1 MSEPPVVDLPVVAV
15 AAIPV
20 DEHGAGAEA
29 EGGSGQDSLGML
41 GKRPRDET
49 AAHADGEEPRANK
62 HAAIFVA
69 SESLGSVGN
78 SKTGGDDSISTDPV
92 GLATE
97 AS

>member
-1 MSEPPVVDLPVVAV
+1 MVDLPVVAV
-15 AAIPV
+15 AAVPV

-29 EGGSGQDSLGML
+29 EGGSCQDSLGML
-41 GKRPRDET
+41 GKHPRDET

-62 HAAIFVA
+62 HAAIFAA

-78 SKTGGDDSISTDPV
+78 SRTGNDDRISTGPV